1 MKIKLKDSIN
11 SELIAVGLRPGDE
24 ISSNDVNKTTGAVQ
38 FTRWQNGSSYNCV
51 VWPEDY
57 EVIQK
62 DSATEVRDPELP
74 QVPNK
79 IILSIPEVV
88 NALDAMHWCICSLSR

>member
-38 FTRWQNGSSYNCV
+38 FTRWHNGYSYDCV

-62 DSATEVRDPELP
+62 DGATEVRDPELP

-88 NALDAMHWCICSLSR
+88 NALDAMHWCIAYPK